1 MFSLIDHIPRFMLK
15 QLSTGWAWLTLI
27 RLPNLLTVPGDVLA
41 GCVLISASEGFSH
54 ASLFAAIAASLC
66 FYAAGL
72 IMNDLVDCPLDQKQR
87 PDRPIASGA
96 ITASTAR
103 VVLVVLYAIALIS
116 CTFGGPWMFG
126 VGVALGGM
134 IFLYNRYA
142 RRVREIGAL
151 AMGCC
156 RALNVVLGMVVAGT
170 IDTWAG
176 ERWVVPVWW
185 LAYVAS
191 LSWLATREVESR
203 RYGPDRWLPM
213 WICIAGGIHTFMAAP
228 VWNSEGNTRALLCL
242 VFATMLTF
250 QAAIRLGTNPVVKLP
265 SGRTRTFDLTKI
277 HPPAFGLLI
286 SALIP
291 MQAAVIVGHA
301 ETAIGLLVG
310 FMLLIAWPL
319 NRWLAKSFAPS

>member
-1 MFSLIDHIPRFMLK
+1 MLK
-15 QLSTGWAWLTLI
+15 QTSTFWAWLTLV

-41 GCVLISASEGFSH
+41 GSVLIAGSDGFSH
-54 ASLFAAIAASLC
+54 IALFAALAASFC

-72 IMNDLVDCPLDQKQR
+72 IMNDLVDCAIDQKER

-96 ITASTAR
+96 ISTTSAR
-103 VVLVVLYAIALIS
+103 VVLLVLYAMALFACS
-116 CTFGGPWMFG
+116 LGGPWMLG
-126 VGVALGGM
+126 VGLVLGGM

-142 RRVREIGAL
+142 RKVREIGAL
-151 AMGCC
+151 VMGSC
-156 RALNVVLGMVVAGT
+156 RALNVVLGMAVAGNFDSW
-170 IDTWAG
+170 IG
-176 ERWVVPVWW
+176 ERWVVPAWW
-185 LAYVAS
+185 LLFVAS
-191 LSWLATREVESR
+191 LTWLATREVEAR

-213 WICIAGGIHTFMAAP
+213 WICLAGGVHTFMAAP
-228 VWNSEGNTRALLCL
+228 VWNSEGNTRAMLCL
-242 VFATMLTF
+242 LFAAMLSF
-250 QAAIRLGTNPVVKLP
+250 QAAIRLGTNPIVQLP
-265 SGRTRTFDLTKI
+265 SGRTRTFDLAKI
-277 HPPAFGLLI
+277 HPPAFGVMI